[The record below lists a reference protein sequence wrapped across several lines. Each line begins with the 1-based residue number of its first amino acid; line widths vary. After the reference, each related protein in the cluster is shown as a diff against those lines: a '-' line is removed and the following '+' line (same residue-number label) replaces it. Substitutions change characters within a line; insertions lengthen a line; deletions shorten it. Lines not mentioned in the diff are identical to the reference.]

1 MVNSIA
7 VICFYFLLPVALI
20 MASDRFVWINKI
32 GAVIFA
38 YALGFLAGNLGL
50 LKNIPDLPEIQDTI
64 NSIAIP
70 LALPLL
76 LFTLD
81 IRSWLKVSGKAV
93 VALIVLV
100 FCVVI
105 TVASG
110 YFLFKNEI
118 FEAWKISGMLMGVYT
133 GGTPNLAS
141 IHAML
146 NSDPNVFLTVNTID
160 MMVSSVYL
168 LFLMTLG
175 KLFFRWFLPNKE
187 VENHESIEAAY
198 EDETHYRGI
207 FKKVHFLPLLKA
219 LILSILVGATSIG
232 VSFLLVGN
240 LSMLVLILSITTLS
254 IGLSL
259 IKSINAIK
267 YAYQA
272 GMYFIIVFCLVVA
285 SMANIQDLGH
295 MAGGIFKYITFVVF
309 GSLVLKTILSKLFRI
324 DADTLIVSSTAL
336 ICSPPFVPMM
346 AGALKNKQIMVT
358 GITIGIIGYA
368 IGNYLGVTIAFIL
381 KGF

>member
-1 MVNSIA
+1 MINSIV
-7 VICFYFLLPVALI
+7 VICFYLLVPVVLI

-50 LKNIPDLPEIQDTI
+50 LKDIPNLPKIQDTI
-64 NSIAIP
+64 NSVSIP

-93 VALIVLV
+93 VALVVLV
-100 FCVVI
+100 FCVIVA
-105 TVASG
+105 VASG

-118 FEAWKISGMLMGVYT
+118 PEAWKISGMLLGVYT

-141 IHAML
+141 IHSML

-175 KLFFRWFLPNKE
+175 KLFFRWFLPNKALVNPE
-187 VENHESIEAAY
+187 IIEITY
-198 EDETHYRGI
+198 EDETHYKGM
-207 FKKVHFLPLLKA
+207 FKKNNFLPLLKA
-219 LILSILVGATSIG
+219 VMFSVLVGAISIG
-232 VSFLLVGN
+232 VSFLIVGQ
-240 LSMLVLILSITTLS
+240 LSMLVLILSITSGS

-259 IKSINAIK
+259 VKSINTIK

-295 MAGGIFKYITFVVF
+295 LAGGIFKYITFVVF
-309 GSLVLKTILSKLFRI
+309 GSLVLKTLLSKLFKI
-324 DADTLIVSSTAL
+324 DADTLIVASTAL

-346 AGALKNKQIMVT
+346 AGALKNKQVMVT

-368 IGNYLGVTIAFIL
+368 IGNYLGVTIAYVL
-381 KGF
+381 NGM

>member
-1 MVNSIA
+1 MINSI
-7 VICFYFLLPVALI
+7 VIICFYLLVPVALI
-20 MASDRFVWINKI
+20 MASDRFAWINKI

-50 LKNIPDLPEIQDTI
+50 LKGIPNLPIIQDTI
-64 NSIAIP
+64 NSVAIP

-93 VALIVLV
+93 VALVVLV
-100 FCVVI
+100 FCV
-105 TVASG
+105 TVAVVSG
-110 YFLFKNEI
+110 YFLFKNSI
-118 FEAWKISGMLMGVYT
+118 PEAWKISGMLLGVYT

-175 KLFFRWFLPNKE
+175 KLFFRWFLPNKALVNPE
-187 VENHESIEAAY
+187 ISEIAY
-198 EDETHYRGI
+198 EDETHYKGM
-207 FKKVHFLPLLKA
+207 FKKNNFLPLLKA
-219 LILSILVGATSIG
+219 FMLSVLVGAISIG
-232 VSFLLVGN
+232 VSFLIVGQ
-240 LSMLVLILSITTLS
+240 LSMLVLILSITTGS

-259 IKSINAIK
+259 VKSINTIK
-267 YAYQA
+267 YSYQA

-285 SMANIQDLGH
+285 SMANIQNLGH
-295 MAGGIFKYITFVVF
+295 LAGGIFKYITFVVF
-309 GSLVLKTILSKLFRI
+309 GSLVLKTLLSKLFRI
-324 DADTLIVSSTAL
+324 DADTLIAASTAL

-346 AGALKNKQIMVT
+346 AGALKNKQVMVT

-368 IGNYLGVTIAFIL
+368 VGNYLGVTIAYIL
-381 KGF
+381 NAM

>member
-1 MVNSIA
+1 
-7 VICFYFLLPVALI
+7 

-50 LKNIPDLPEIQDTI
+50 LKDIPNLPKIQDTI
-64 NSIAIP
+64 NSVSIP

-93 VALIVLV
+93 VALVVLV
-100 FCVVI
+100 FCVIVA
-105 TVASG
+105 VASG

-118 FEAWKISGMLMGVYT
+118 PEAWKISGMLLGVYT

-141 IHAML
+141 IHSML

-175 KLFFRWFLPNKE
+175 KLFFRWFLPNKALVNPE
-187 VENHESIEAAY
+187 IIEITY
-198 EDETHYRGI
+198 EDETHYKGM
-207 FKKVHFLPLLKA
+207 FKKNNFLPLLKA
-219 LILSILVGATSIG
+219 VMFSVLVGAISIG
-232 VSFLLVGN
+232 VSFLIVGQ
-240 LSMLVLILSITTLS
+240 LSMLVLILSITSGS

-259 IKSINAIK
+259 VKSINTIK

-295 MAGGIFKYITFVVF
+295 LAGGIFKYITFVVF
-309 GSLVLKTILSKLFRI
+309 GSLVLKTLLSKLFKI
-324 DADTLIVSSTAL
+324 DADTLIVASTAL

-346 AGALKNKQIMVT
+346 AGALKNKQVMVT

-368 IGNYLGVTIAFIL
+368 IGNYLGVTIAYVL
-381 KGF
+381 NGM